1 MKWFKHDSD
10 ANTDAKLKRLKHKY
24 GLAGNGL
31 YWYCIEL
38 IAGNVSVKNITF
50 ELEEDA
56 EIIAR
61 EWNHDQ
67 MMVQEMMEFMVN
79 IGLFDKSANDRIRCF
94 TLAKRLDDT
103 NSKNPQIR
111 KILDHIEAGK
121 SDLIG
126 DSPSDS
132 EKLLL
137 DKNRLDKSRLNNNIK
152 NKQKVTPLD
161 FSLMNLSDEE
171 IKEVKRIRKAN
182 KGGAI
187 TQRVINAL
195 AKEFSQA
202 RSGGMTTDEIL
213 TEWEMRGWKSFK
225 SEWVKQ
231 KQTGANYERHDTTR
245 LSAVD
250 RSREAINRK
259 RKERGLA
266 PLTRDGHGGQAV
278 GEDERDVWLQVPESV
293 RGDSGRRVDS
303 VLIEHRGQED
313 CAWPPKMP

>member
-1 MKWFKHDSD
+1 MADFWVKIEKSTPDKPEIFEIAELLNLDPDAVMGKLVRVWCWLDSNSENGHIKSVTPVLINRLTNCDGFAD
-10 ANTDAKLKRLKHKY
+10 AMRTVGWLDENEIPNFDRHLGENAKKRAK
-24 GLAGNGL
+24 
-31 YWYCIEL
+31 
-38 IAGNVSVKNITF
+38 
-50 ELEEDA
+50 DA
-56 EIIAR
+56 ER
-61 EWNHDQ
+61 KR
-67 MMVQEMMEFMVN
+67 
-79 IGLFDKSANDRIRCF
+79 KSRNCH
-94 TLAKRLDDT
+94 T
-103 NSKNPQIR
+103 KNVT
-111 KILDHIEAGK
+111 ESGTE
-121 SDLIG
+121 SG
-126 DSPSDS
+126 
-132 EKLLL
+132 
-137 DKNRLDKSRLNNNIK
+137 LDKSRVDKDNNIK

-202 RSGGMTTDEIL
+202 RSSGMTTDEIL
-213 TEWEMRGWKSFK
+213 TEWETRGWKSFK

-231 KQTGANYERHDTTR
+231 KQTGGNYERHDTTR

-266 PLTRDGHGGQAV
+266 PLTRDGYS
-278 GEDERDVWLQVPESV
+278 GETLGEAERDVRLQVPDAV
-293 RGDSGRRVDS
+293 RGDSGRCLDS

-313 CAWPPKMP
+313 SPWPPKMPR